1 MNSNIVIGII
11 LIVIGIIYF
20 SRKNGL
26 KEGLVYSVYIV
37 LLGGITGL
45 ISIYFSD
52 YAKWILSCIL
62 IVIAFILNYPP
73 SKKFVFDNIK
83 NIFNKK

>member
-1 MNSNIVIGII
+1 MSSNWIFIII
-11 LIVIGIIYF
+11 LMLISLFYFLQINGFKKGVIFFVITLIT
-20 SRKNGL
+20 
-26 KEGLVYSVYIV
+26 
-37 LLGGITGL
+37 GGITGL